1 VRWPKTIAG
10 AKRAQKRLAAEVE
23 ITPLEKIPEFI
34 AAADAAFSGDRVFA
48 VASLFSYPGLALL
61 EEATVS
67 AEADFPY
74 VPGYLTFREG
84 PSIIRA
90 IRQLK
95 KKPDVLLV
103 DGQGIAHPRRMGIA
117 AHIGVLL
124 DIPTIG
130 CAKSRLV
137 GEHEEPGVK
146 KGCWSPLRY
155 KKETVG
161 AVLRTRD
168 SVRPVFVSPGHRID
182 LEDSLKIVLACT
194 RNFRIPE
201 PLRRVDFLSK
211 KRKRDEKYSASK

>member
-1 VRWPKTIAG
+1 MRWPKTLAG
-10 AKRAQKRLAAEVE
+10 AKRAQERLVAEVK
-23 ITPLEKIPEFI
+23 IAPLEKIPEFI

-48 VASLFSYPGLALL
+48 VASLLSYPGLVLL
-61 EEATVS
+61 EEAAVS

-95 KKPDVLLV
+95 RKPDVLLV

-117 AHIGVLL
+117 AHVGVLL

-146 KGCWSPLRY
+146 KGCWSPLLY

-194 RNFRIPE
+194 QSFRIPE
-201 PLRRVDFLSK
+201 PLRRADFLSK
-211 KRKRDEKYSASK
+211 KRKRDEKK

>member
-1 VRWPKTIAG
+1 VRWPKTLAG
-10 AKRAQKRLAAEVE
+10 AKRAQERLSAEVK

-34 AAADAAFSGDRVFA
+34 AAADAAFSEDRVFA
-48 VASLFSYPGLALL
+48 VASLLSYPELALL
-61 EEATVS
+61 EEAAVS

-74 VPGYLTFREG
+74 VSGYLTFREG

-95 KKPDVLLV
+95 RKPDVLLI
-103 DGQGIAHPRRMGIA
+103 DGQGISHPRRMGIA
-117 AHIGVLL
+117 AHVGVLL

-137 GEHEEPGVK
+137 GKHEEPGVK
-146 KGCWSPLRY
+146 KGCWSPLLY
-155 KKETVG
+155 KRETVG

-182 LEDSLKIVLACT
+182 LKDSLKIVLACT
-194 RNFRIPE
+194 GSFRIPE
-201 PLRRVDFLSK
+201 PLRRADFLSK
-211 KRKRDEKYSASK
+211 KAGRKI